1 MGKVASRY
9 CMKGCEGGKNEIG
22 EENLQSIIDESNLQ
36 IKREEN
42 INVANDITKN
52 ARSANMQDRPANMQ
66 DRPANMQDRPA
77 NIQDKVTE
85 RFPNEK
91 KCKIKINLNKF
102 RSKRTSKYCNHY

>member
-52 ARSANMQDRPANMQ
+52 ARSANMQDRPAN
-66 DRPANMQDRPA
+66 
-77 NIQDKVTE
+77 IQDKVTE